1 MTLLGKWKRY
11 LFILFVLLTS
21 ISLAITLVYYKTNT
35 QKIANEI
42 LNNQNTYLQ
51 KSLNLYKNNLEHIAK
66 DWAIWDETYNFVK
79 GISREK
85 YIQSDFGGDE
95 TLINLNID
103 AMLFFNSKYDMLYGR
118 VVHNSK
124 EKELAATP
132 QLLTS
137 YMNKLKLSKKT
148 VLIDY
153 VKKGK
158 ILLLLSVPIQ
168 QNAHRG
174 KSNGLFVIYKILNA
188 DDFKNTNILNVNI
201 IGGSK
206 QNSYK
211 LQNFDK
217 LILCNTFEGATKHF
231 CIQSTLRPEVLKTF
245 YYSTLYAILMIMFI
259 SSLAV
264 ILIYILVHPMIKKL
278 TSLSKNVDEMVTDG
292 TVKTLPE
299 FEAQEFQTLTDAI
312 QSIVNKLHNNEQMLK
327 FILDNVPVGIFIYQ
341 PNILYANSY
350 TLEDFKIDAKKL
362 SSYTPDMLLDE
373 SVSKAIRQE
382 IQKTQDARIKN
393 KDVGARNYELQLNI
407 NGIVL
412 DVIAV
417 SQSIIYKGKPAG
429 IVGFIDNTESNKT
442 KEELSELLHYLPLV
456 AYRTR
461 IFKDESYQITVS
473 NAIEKL
479 TGFTRKEVE
488 SSPSWWQE
496 HIYEPDREEVLSAQG
511 ELFQKGYL
519 EHQYRLECKDGSYI
533 WIDNRAINL
542 NKDDMLQDILGFWN
556 EITTLKLHEAANK
569 AIAKIDRHF
578 LIQNDEEEIFFYIC
592 KHTVESEFCEQ
603 VVLTRQSGKKYSYP
617 ESATNFK
624 MQKHLEVAY
633 ADEVLEIDFYL
644 KAKITKHELFE
655 NIFTAFKN
663 NVETGLKALL
673 HERRLNYLTYTD
685 IICGF
690 PNANALV
697 EKIKDYKKP
706 FALAMINIRA
716 FSSINL
722 LYGFEFGNEVLCRV
736 ADIIKKILRKEDI
749 VYHLSGD
756 RFCVFINI
764 EARDILDK
772 IVKKIAKECAY
783 NIMVE
788 QRHIPISC
796 RFGMAKYPDDSNNSS
811 QIKDLAMTALSY
823 ASRDKKETVFYED
836 KMKEM
841 LNNHAETETRL
852 IDAIAH
858 NKFEFYYQPIVDAK
872 TQKVVHCEALIRLKD
887 ENNKPIS
894 PEYMIH
900 VAEELGLIKKITK
913 IVTKNVAMQQKI
925 WQQKGLHVKVAINLS
940 SYDIEDEDFSLFFA
954 QTIVKYGLNNKSIAV
969 EITERTAVQNYEAAQ
984 KFLQHMKELGIP
996 VEIDDFGVANSSLHQ
1011 ITEMEFD
1018 TLKIDKSFVDK
1029 ILEDEKDRE
1038 IVNVILQTA
1047 KILNVTT
1054 LAEGVETKEQYE
1066 WLKDKGCDMIQG
1078 YYFSKPLCV
1087 KDFEAYM
1094 LSYKEPLDSAT

>member
-21 ISLAITLVYYKTNT
+21 ISLAITFVYYKTNT

-51 KSLNLYKNNLEHIAK
+51 QSLNLYKNNLEHIAK

-79 GISREK
+79 GINREK
-85 YIQSDFGGDE
+85 YIKSDFGGDE

-124 EKELAATP
+124 EKALAANP
-132 QLLTS
+132 QLLTP
-137 YMNKLKLSKKT
+137 YMNKLTLSKKT
-148 VLIDY
+148 VLMDY
-153 VKKGK
+153 IKKGK

-168 QNAHRG
+168 QNTQKG

-245 YYSTLYAILMIMFI
+245 YYSTLYAILMITFI

-264 ILIYILVHPMIKKL
+264 ILIYILVYPMIKRINI
-278 TSLSKNVDEMVTDG
+278 LSKNVEQMVTDG
-292 TVKTLPE
+292 KVKTLPA
-299 FEAQEFQTLTDAI
+299 FEAQEFKSLTYAI
-312 QSIVNKLHNNEQMLK
+312 QNIVNKLHDNEQMLK
-327 FILDNVPVGIFIYQ
+327 FVLDNVPVGIFIYQ
-341 PNILYANSY
+341 PNIVYANSY
-350 TLEDFKIDAKKL
+350 TFEHFKTDAKKL
-362 SSYTPDMLLDE
+362 SSYTPDLLVDE
-373 SVSKAIRQE
+373 SVPKAIRQE
-382 IQKTQDARIKN
+382 IEKTQDARIKSR
-393 KDVGARNYELQLNI
+393 DVGTRNYELRLNI
-407 NGIVL
+407 NGVIL

-417 SQSIIYKGKPAG
+417 SQTVIYNGKPAG
-429 IVGFIDNTESNKT
+429 VVGFIDNTESKKT
-442 KEELSELLHYLPLV
+442 KEELSQLLEHLPLV
-456 AYRTR
+456 AYKVR
-461 IFKDESYQITVS
+461 IFKDESFQITVS
-473 NAIEKL
+473 DAIEKL
-479 TGFTRKEVE
+479 TGFSKKEVE
-488 SSPSWWQE
+488 SDPLWWQE
-496 HIYEPDREEVLSAQG
+496 HVYEPDRERVFKVQS
-511 ELFQKGYL
+511 ELLQNGFWEY
-519 EHQYRLECKDGSYI
+519 QYRLECKDGSYI
-533 WIDNRAINL
+533 WVDDRLVNF
-542 NKDDMLQDILGFWN
+542 NKGDMLQDILGFLN
-556 EITTLKLHEAANK
+556 DITPLKLHETSNK
-569 AIAKIDRHF
+569 AIAEINQHF
-578 LIQNDEEEIFFYIC
+578 LTQNDEAKILFCIC
-592 KHTVESEFCEQ
+592 KHIVESEFCEQ
-603 VVLTRQSGKKYSYP
+603 VVLIHPSGKRYSYP
-617 ESATNFK
+617 AHEVKEFT
-624 MQKHLEVAY
+624 MQQHLEVVY
-633 ADEVLEIDFYL
+633 ADEVLEIDFYF
-644 KAKITKHELFE
+644 KAKIGKIEVLKD
-655 NIFTAFKN
+655 IFAAFKN
-663 NVETGLKALL
+663 NIETGLKVLI
-673 HERRLNYLTYTD
+673 HEKKLNYLTYHSPV
-685 IICGF
+685 CNF
-690 PNANALV
+690 LNANALV

-706 FALAMINIRA
+706 FALAVINIRA

-722 LYGFEFGNEVLCRV
+722 LYGFEFGNKVLCKV
-736 ADIIKKILRKEDI
+736 ADTIKKILRKEDR

-783 NIMVE
+783 NIIVE

-796 RFGMAKYPDDSNNSS
+796 RFGMAKYPDDSNDSS

-823 ASRDKKETVFYED
+823 ASRDKKEIVFYED

-900 VAEELGLIKKITK
+900 VAEELGLIKKITN
-913 IVTKNVAMQQKI
+913 IVTKNVAMQQQI

-940 SYDIEDEDFSLFFA
+940 SYDVEDEDFNLFFA
-954 QTIVKYGLNNKSIAV
+954 QTIVQYGLNNKSMAV
-969 EITERTAVQNYEAAQ
+969 EITERTAVQNHEQARR
-984 KFLQHMKELGIP
+984 FLKHMKELGIT

-1011 ITEMEFD
+1011 ITQLEFD

-1029 ILEDEKDRE
+1029 IMDDEKDKE
-1038 IVNVILQTA
+1038 IVEVIIQMA
-1047 KILNVTT
+1047 KILHVKTI
-1054 LAEGVETKEQYE
+1054 AEGVESKEQYE
-1066 WLKDKGCDMIQG
+1066 WLKEKGCDMIQG

-1087 KDFEAYM
+1087 RDFEAYM
-1094 LSYKEPLDSAT
+1094 LPEL